1 VVEGT
6 DMMKDETIF
15 VLRKRSEPDSV
26 VDSSGVMESF
36 SSRGQSSLVE
46 IKIQKSESEFTLKT
60 IHVSD
65 AEDFTLKT
73 IVSDSVLLQ
82 GNRHKFEITK
92 SLIVDWKVDLEDLD

>member
-1 VVEGT
+1 
-6 DMMKDETIF
+6 M
-15 VLRKRSEPDSV
+15 
-26 VDSSGVMESF
+26 
-36 SSRGQSSLVE
+36 
-46 IKIQKSESEFTLKT
+46 KT